1 VGFILLVSGFVVSEI
16 LSEWS
21 VSKAILMWVPLY
33 LCDILGITGP
43 MAKDFVYAIVIFI
56 IFPAVLFL
64 AVVAFA
70 KIRSGV
76 SSGAIPKA
84 FALLLLPTMAG
95 AHLIKAIF
103 KMTSRIPYWPR
114 VFSDPTGVET
124 ATKIFYDKTLV
135 LNKSV
140 PNALYPIISFVVA
153 AVLLIALLSTLLIF
167 RKAPVVRNLDLGA
180 KVPLLL
186 GVLVY
191 WSIFGSMIFMWRF

>member
-16 LSEWS
+16 LSEWP
-21 VSKAILMWVPLY
+21 VSKAILKWVPLY

-64 AVVAFA
+64 AVGTLA
-70 KIRSGV
+70 KIRSEA
-76 SSGAIPKA
+76 SSGAIAKS

-103 KMTSRIPYWPR
+103 KMTSRIPYWPG

-140 PNALYPIISFVVA
+140 PNALYPIISFA
-153 AVLLIALLSTLLIF
+153 AAAMLLIALLATLLIF
-167 RKAPVVRNLDLGA
+167 RKSPVVRNLHSGA

-191 WSIFGSMIFMWRF
+191 WGVFGVTVFKWRF